1 MRALPRPQTKGL
13 LHGKTRRKT
22 KTGEHRGKKEHRY
35 SVCMYIA
42 RKVTTGD
49 KGPRSKVEEDRTWA
63 KQPSNPIACWAL
75 HTFTYLGVAGSPVAE
90 RARQEGLFSNLHP
103 RVGRRPV
110 GRGTLARVR
119 AQQGLDKAPGSLK
132 AAAAQRATKKTPR
145 ALWVGS
151 T

>member
-1 MRALPRPQTKGL
+1 M
-13 LHGKTRRKT
+13 
-22 KTGEHRGKKEHRY
+22 GETT
-35 SVCMYIA
+35 IQPLA
-42 RKVTTGD
+42 R
-49 KGPRSKVEEDRTWA
+49 
-63 KQPSNPIACWAL
+63 WAL

-90 RARQEGLFSNLHP
+90 RARQKGLFLNLHP
-103 RVGRRPV
+103 RVGRRSV

-145 ALWVGS
+145 ALRVGS